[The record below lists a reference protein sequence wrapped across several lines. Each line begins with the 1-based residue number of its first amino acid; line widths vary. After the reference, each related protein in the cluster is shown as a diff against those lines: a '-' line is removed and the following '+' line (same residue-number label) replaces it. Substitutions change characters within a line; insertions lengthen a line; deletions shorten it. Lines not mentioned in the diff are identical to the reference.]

1 MFHKLKQFKE
11 LRDKSKAIQKAL
23 AEEKVETT
31 AASGRIRIT
40 MNGNQEIIA
49 VSIDPALPKG
59 DLERG
64 VKDATNEA
72 IKKIQRVMAEKVK
85 AMGGLP
91 QM

>member
-11 LRDKSKAIQKAL
+11 LRDKSKAIQNAL
-23 AEEKVETT
+23 AGEKVETI
-31 AASGRIRIT
+31 AASGRVKIT
-40 MNGNQEIIA
+40 MNGNQEITA
-49 VSIDPALPKG
+49 VSIDSAMPKA
-59 DLERG
+59 DMERG